1 MESRHRKVG
10 HVPTHTSAWNA
21 GHRRRVA
28 RGGAWMAVAWM
39 AVFRRGFLRRVDRP
53 HAPRNLRF
61 PAEEELVGKSHR
73 RQGDLTAAA
82 AVATK
87 GSKRRIK

>member
-28 RGGAWMAVAWM
+28 RVGAWMT
-39 AVFRRGFLRRVDRP
+39 VFRRGFLRRVDRP

-73 RQGDLTAAA
+73 RRGDLTAAA
-82 AVATK
+82 AAATK